1 MPLDLIK
8 FSEQDRSPLPIV
20 DRARPAIDL
29 QEVNPRE
36 RISEAWHILRSAN
49 KRKAF
54 FFFHAGRMVWP
65 EIRGGLPTFVDVTLD
80 RMTYAL
86 TWFIDWIIVD
96 NDGNVEERDVPQSTA
111 RGVLAEPDKGLPVVR
126 RIVSVPVFGSDGK
139 LITSPGYYSESQLL
153 FWPSSGLKLLRP
165 RDEPTKADVRNAVD
179 LLYEMVVDFP
189 FKTTAD
195 RANTIAALIVSFIRE
210 LIDGPVPLFVFGKPT
225 PGTGATLLVQVIA
238 YVVMGVFATGITE
251 ARSEE
256 EWARKIL
263 AALRRGWEILIIDN
277 VVGKLKSAALASM
290 VSTDQVS
297 DRVVRT
303 SNVETVEASCAVFVT
318 GNNLQM
324 SPELARR
331 TVPIDLDAGVERPE
345 FRVGFQ
351 HPNLRSWVREN
362 RDLLIWAV
370 YILVQNWTAL
380 GCPKGSRKFG
390 GFESWTEITGGI
402 LEAAGIPGFL
412 DNFDETRDIRD
423 DETPLIASFVDHWW
437 QIHGSNRLRAGE
449 LLNLAEGNLDITG
462 STRHALTISLGKLL
476 TTHRDKCYG
485 SFFIRDAGLRSGS
498 RLWRLER
505 ASEASDKTKENR
517 G

>member
-1 MPLDLIK
+1 MKPMYIE
-8 FSEQDRSPLPIV
+8 FSEKDRSPLPAV
-20 DRARPAIDL
+20 DGTPPAIDL
-29 QEVNPRE
+29 DEFNPRE
-36 RISEAWHILRSAN
+36 RISEAWRILHSNNDRQP
-49 KRKAF
+49 F
-54 FFFHAGRMVWP
+54 LLVHMGRLVWP
-65 EIRGGLPTFVDVTLD
+65 EIKGGLSTFAEVTLD
-80 RMTYAL
+80 KMSYVL
-86 TWFIDWIIVD
+86 TWFIDWITVD
-96 NDGNVEERDVPQSTA
+96 NDGDVHEHDVPRSVA
-111 RGVLAEPDKGLPVVR
+111 KGVLAEPDKRLPVVR
-126 RIVSVPVFGSDGK
+126 RIVSVPVFGKDRK
-139 LITSPGYYSESQLL
+139 LITSAGYHAESRLL

-165 RDEPTKADVRNAVD
+165 PEIPSKVDVRNAVE
-179 LLYEMVVDFP
+179 LLYEMIVDFP

-195 RANTIAALIVSFIRE
+195 RANAIAALIVSFVRE
-210 LIDGPVPLFVFGKPT
+210 MIDGQVPLFLFGKPT

-238 YVVMGVFATGITE
+238 YLVMGSFATGITE

-277 VVGKLKSAALASM
+277 LVGRLKSAALASM
-290 VSTDQVS
+290 VTTDQVS

-303 SNVETVEASCAVFVT
+303 SNIETVDASCAVFVT
-318 GNNLQM
+318 GNNPQM

-331 TVPIDLDAGVERPE
+331 TVPIDLDAGMERPE
-345 FRVGFQ
+345 FRDGFQ

-380 GCPKGSRKFG
+380 GCPKGSKKFG
-390 GFESWTEITGGI
+390 GFESWAEITGGI

-412 DNFDETRDIRD
+412 DNLDETRDMRD
-423 DETPLIASFVDHWW
+423 DETPLIASFVDYWW
-437 QIHGSNRLRAGE
+437 RIHGGSRLRAGE
-449 LLNLAEGNLDITG
+449 LLNLAEGNLDIAG

-485 SFFIRDAGLRSGS
+485 GFFIRDAGLRSGS
-498 RLWRLER
+498 KLWRLER
-505 ASEASDKTKENR
+505 ANDTGDKTKGSR